1 MSSILAN
8 PWRSTGLPGSS
19 DDDVSVDPS
28 RAIDLLAR
36 CPAYGVTPLLDKAEM
51 AWDLEVD
58 HVWVKDERDRM
69 GLGSFKALG
78 AAYVIALDAEQRLGG
93 DWDRPSEEL
102 AHTLSDVTY
111 VTASA
116 GNHGLS
122 VAAGARVFGAK
133 AVIFLSHNVPEGFA
147 TRLERF
153 GATVI
158 RAGIDYEESLAASRD
173 TASAEGWVLLTD
185 SSWPGYTDIP
195 RLVMEGYLVMGA
207 EAAEQVEAI
216 ASPPTHLFLQ
226 AGVGGFAASIAAY
239 ARHQWGDDP
248 MIIVVEPE
256 RAPCLTE
263 SIRVGRAVR
272 ADGPVSNMARLDTKE
287 PSHLALISLARD
299 ADYFLTISDEE
310 AADTVRFLEEHDI
323 ETTPSGA
330 AGIGGI
336 HSLGVHRREMALDA
350 TSRVLAFL
358 SEGPEPT

>member
-1 MSSILAN
+1 MQLLVN
-8 PWRSTGLPGSS
+8 PWRSSGLPGFAEADLSI
-19 DDDVSVDPS
+19 DPA
-28 RAIDLLAR
+28 RARALLAH
-36 CPAYGVTPLLDKAEM
+36 CPAAGVTPLIDSSGIATALGVE
-51 AWDLEVD
+51 
-58 HVWVKDERDRM
+58 HVWIKDERNRM

-78 AAYVIALDAEQRLGG
+78 AAYVIALDAEKRLGG

-133 AVIFLSHNVPEGFA
+133 AVIFISHNVSEGFA
-147 TRLERF
+147 ARLERF
-153 GATVI
+153 GATVT
-158 RAGIDYEESLAASRD
+158 RAGFDYEESLAASRD
-173 TASAEGWVLLTD
+173 VATTEGWVLLTD

-207 EAAEQVEAI
+207 EAADQVEAI
-216 ASPPTHLFLQ
+216 AAPPTHVVLH

-239 ARHQWGDDP
+239 ARHRWGDEP
-248 MIIVVEPE
+248 LIVVVEAE
-256 RAPCLTE
+256 RAPCLME

-272 ADGPVSNMARLDTKE
+272 ADGPLG
-287 PSHLALISLARD
+287 SLARD

-310 AADTVRFLEEHDI
+310 ATETVRFLGDHDI

-330 AGIGGI
+330 AGVSGI
-336 HSLGVHRREMALDA
+336 HSVGDRRQEMSLDES
-350 TSRVLAFL
+350 SRVLAFL

>member
-1 MSSILAN
+1 VSSILPN

-19 DDDVSVDPS
+19 GDEVSVDPS
-28 RAIDLLAR
+28 KPIELLAH
-36 CPAYGVTPLLDKAEM
+36 CPAYGVTPLLDLAEM
-51 AWDLEVD
+51 ARDFEVD
-58 HVWVKDERDRM
+58 HIWIKDERDRM

-93 DWDRPSEEL
+93 DWDRPSDEL

-133 AVIFLSHNVPEGFA
+133 AVIFISHNVSVGFA
-147 TRLERF
+147 SRLERF

-158 RAGIDYEESLAASRD
+158 RAGFDYEESLTASREV
-173 TASAEGWVLLTD
+173 ASAEGWVLLTD

-207 EAAEQVEAI
+207 EVAEQVEAI

-226 AGVGGFAASIAAY
+226 AGVGGFAASTAAF
-239 ARHQWGDDP
+239 ARHQWGDEP
-248 MIIVVEPE
+248 LIVVVEPE

-263 SIRVGRAVR
+263 SIRVGRAIR
-272 ADGPVSNMARLDTKE
+272 ADGPVSNMGRLDTKE

-299 ADYFLTISDEE
+299 ADFFLTISDEE
-310 AADTVRFLEEHDI
+310 AADTVRFLEEHGI
-323 ETTPSGA
+323 VTTPSGA
-330 AGIGGI
+330 AGVSGI
-336 HSLGVHRREMALDA
+336 HNAGSHRRDMALDEA
-350 TSRVLAFL
+350 SRALAFL